1 MTDYISS
8 FEILPDD
15 IKNLVYSKI
24 VYKQDANLL
33 EEIKKYGLIRS
44 WLHYL
49 NFIENEDLN
58 YIIIDLAVIH
68 LAVEEHID
76 PTSVNPTQLSLNS
89 LELLDQYYGLIY
101 DISIIKYHNNSY
113 RDNKIKKD
121 LIYIIKELMIKI
133 DIYYIEKIIEP
144 FVSELISKELDMLGE
159 VTYNGIFYDEFE

>member
-15 IKNLVYSKI
+15 IKDLVYTKI

-44 WLHYL
+44 WLYYL

-58 YIIIDLAVIH
+58 YVIIDLAVIH
-68 LAVEEHID
+68 LAVEEHIN
-76 PTSVNPTQLSLNS
+76 PTSVNPTQLSPYS
-89 LELLDQYYGLIY
+89 LELLDQYYGLID
-101 DISIIKYHNNSY
+101 DISIIKYHNKSY
-113 RDNKIKKD
+113 QDNRIKKD
-121 LIYIIKELMIKI
+121 LIYIIKELMMKI

-144 FVSELISKELDMLGE
+144 LVSELILKELDMLGE
-159 VTYNGIFYDEFE
+159 VTFNGIFYDELN

>member
-58 YIIIDLAVIH
+58 YVIIDLAVIN
-68 LAVEEHID
+68 LAVEEQID
-76 PTSVNPTQLSLNS
+76 PTSVNPTQLSLYS

-101 DISIIKYHNNSY
+101 DISIIKYHNDSY
-113 RDNKIKKD
+113 RDDKIKKD
-121 LIYIIKELMIKI
+121 LIYIIKELMMKI

-144 FVSELISKELDMLGE
+144 LVSELISKELDMLGE
-159 VTYNGIFYDEFE
+159 VTFNGIFYDEFE

>member
-58 YIIIDLAVIH
+58 YVIIDLAVIK
-68 LAVEEHID
+68 LAVEEQID
-76 PTSVNPTQLSLNS
+76 PTSVNPTQLSLYS

-101 DISIIKYHNNSY
+101 DISIIKYHNDSY
-113 RDNKIKKD
+113 RDDKIKKD
-121 LIYIIKELMIKI
+121 LIYIIKELMMKI

-144 FVSELISKELDMLGE
+144 LVSELISKELDMLGE
-159 VTYNGIFYDEFE
+159 VTFNGIFYDEFE